1 MSPVNPLFIGR
12 FGRKSLRTSFGLP
25 QITFPFSKWL
35 CYSYD
40 SSLILPVFSFYGIQ
54 FLASVYTRS

>member
-12 FGRKSLRTSFGLP
+12 FGRKSLRTSSGLA

-35 CYSYD
+35 CYSMIHP
-40 SSLILPVFSFYGIQ
+40 SISTGMQIS
-54 FLASVYTRS
+54 ASTYKRS